1 MAKKIIAIVEDDE
14 QQRSQ
19 YSQALRAQGYH
30 VDEYSNRA
38 QAEKMFRVQ
47 LPDLAI
53 LDIMLNHDLE
63 GGFEICRFIE
73 QIKPREVPI
82 LFLTSRGNEVDEIYG
97 LNLGAWDYQTK
108 PVTFEYLLARV
119 RSLFNIKQGLS
130 SEVVAISS
138 PCQQLGPLAI
148 NSMTCKVTWHEQ
160 GVLLTIIPVGQRPRG
175 IVLSHDQSQLYVATS
190 DDHVIQVIDV
200 KTLSPVG
207 ILPSGDDPE
216 TFALHAKD
224 EVLFVSNEDDSLVS
238 VVDVNK
244 KQVIHSVG
252 VGVEPEGI
260 AVSPDGQ
267 WVVSASETTN
277 MIHWIDAASYE
288 VIDNTLVDPRP
299 RGVSFTADSQ
309 YLWVTSELAGT
320 VTILDV
326 NSRQIIKTITLAV
339 PGLNADRNQPVGVL
353 VDPEMRWAYV
363 AMGPANRVAVINA
376 KTYAIEDYL
385 LVGERVWNLAFSPDH
400 QRLYSTNGV
409 SNDVSIIDL
418 TRHKVTKSIKVGHFP
433 WGLAVKP

>member
-1 MAKKIIAIVEDDE
+1 MFLGEWNSMMAKKIIAIVEDDE

-38 QAEKMFRVQ
+38 QAEKMFSVQ

-130 SEVVAISS
+130 SEVVAISA

-160 GVLLTIIPVGQRPRG
+160 GVLLTP
-175 IVLSHDQSQLYVATS
+175 T
-190 DDHVIQVIDV
+190 
-200 KTLSPVG
+200 
-207 ILPSGDDPE
+207 E
-216 TFALHAKD
+216 FAMLKRLLD
-224 EVLFVSNEDDSLVS
+224 C
-238 VVDVNK
+238 
-244 KQVIHSVG
+244 
-252 VGVEPEGI
+252 
-260 AVSPDGQ
+260 PDGVSYDGFSEATRQ
-267 WVVSASETTN
+267 GVVEN
-277 MIHWIDAASYE
+277 
-288 VIDNTLVDPRP
+288 NTINTHIAQIRQKFKAVD
-299 RGVSFTADSQ
+299 SDFNA
-309 YLWVTSELAGT
+309 
-320 VTILDV
+320 
-326 NSRQIIKTITLAV
+326 IKTRYGFGYKLS
-339 PGLNADRNQPVGVL
+339 L
-353 VDPEMRWAYV
+353 E
-363 AMGPANRVAVINA
+363 
-376 KTYAIEDYL
+376 
-385 LVGERVWNLAFSPDH
+385 
-400 QRLYSTNGV
+400 
-409 SNDVSIIDL
+409 
-418 TRHKVTKSIKVGHFP
+418 
-433 WGLAVKP
+433 